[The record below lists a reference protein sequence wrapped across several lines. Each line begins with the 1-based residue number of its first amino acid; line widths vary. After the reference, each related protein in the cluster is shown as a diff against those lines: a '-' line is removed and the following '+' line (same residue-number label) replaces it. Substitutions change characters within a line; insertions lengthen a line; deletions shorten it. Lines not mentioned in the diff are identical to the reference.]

1 VIEGRLARRYTR
13 ALFQLAREAGQEE
26 KIGREIEQFY
36 ATFSGSELQGVLT
49 NPAFPMDSR
58 KRILI
63 QVANGLQLSV
73 LSIHFLSLLLERD
86 RLAHLPGIVN
96 CYRRLLNEAK
106 GRVEAK
112 VVSAAGLDAALVERL
127 REQLK
132 GISGKEVVLQQ
143 ETDPSLLGGLLVE
156 LAGKVYDGSVR
167 TQLEKMKQRIARE
180 Y

>member
-1 VIEGRLARRYTR
+1 MIEGSLARRYTR
-13 ALFQLAREAGQEE
+13 ALFQLARETGQEE
-26 KIGREIEQFY
+26 KIGQEIEQLY
-36 ATFSGSELQGVLT
+36 AVFSGSELQGALT

-86 RLAHLPGIVN
+86 RLLHLPGIVN

-112 VVSAAGLDAALVERL
+112 VVSAAGLEATMVERL

-143 ETDPSLLGGLLVE
+143 ETDPTLLGGLLVE
-156 LAGKVYDGSVR
+156 LEGKVYDGSVR

>member
-1 VIEGRLARRYTR
+1 
-13 ALFQLAREAGQEE
+13 
-26 KIGREIEQFY
+26 
-36 ATFSGSELQGVLT
+36 
-49 NPAFPMDSR
+49 MDSR

-63 QVANGLQLSV
+63 QVANGLELSV

-86 RLAHLPGIVN
+86 RLPHLPGIVN

-112 VVSAAGLDAALVERL
+112 VVSAAGLEAALVERL

-156 LAGKVYDGSVR
+156 LEGRVYDGSVR

>member
-1 VIEGRLARRYTR
+1 MIEGSLARRYTR

-26 KIGREIEQFY
+26 KTGREIEQFH
-36 ATFSGSELQGVLT
+36 AAFSGSELEGVLT

-63 QVANGLQLSV
+63 QVANGLELSV

-112 VVSAAGLDAALVERL
+112 VVSATGLDAALVERL
-127 REQLK
+127 REQLQ

-156 LAGKVYDGSVR
+156 LEGKVYDGSVR
-167 TQLEKMKQRIARE
+167 TQLEKMKQRIARK